1 MSRLQEWFQEHPRAR
16 PLLTFSLVGFFC
28 LGAGIWLTARR
39 PQPIAPIN
47 RTPEVVSSGVP
58 TMSGESPRP
67 IRAPIAW
74 TVEDTP
80 LRPEPGL
87 NVEPL
92 RQLGRWEEVAHLQEH
107 EQWDEIRLADGSQ
120 GWVQSKSLTFTK
132 PANLSKPS
140 EAEAATMAFYQA
152 VMRKDYVQAYHYL
165 AGPWREELDFNRF
178 VEGYSRTVSLR
189 TEIRQVI
196 PMGQGTYQVDVSMIA
211 DEMGQDVPYLG
222 SYLVEKVGE
231 DWLLTS
237 GSLAR
242 SGPPA
247 SERPPSTTLRV
258 PVVETLSPTP
268 EALPSAE
275 PTADPVEELPE
286 VPGSDPT
293 P

>member
-1 MSRLQEWFQEHPRAR
+1 MFA
-16 PLLTFSLVGFFC
+16 LLGFFC
-28 LGAGIWLTARR
+28 LGTGIWLTARR
-39 PQPIAPIN
+39 PQPVAPIN
-47 RTPEVVSSGVP
+47 RTPEPSSSSGIP
-58 TMSGESPRP
+58 TMGGDSPRP

-74 TVEDTP
+74 TVEETP
-80 LRPEPGL
+80 LRSEPGL
-87 NVEPL
+87 NLPPV
-92 RQLGRWEEVAHLQEH
+92 RQLHPWEEVAHLQEH
-107 EQWDEIRLADGSQ
+107 EQWDEIRTADGTQ

-132 PANLSKPS
+132 PANLNRPS

-196 PMGQGTYQVDVSMIA
+196 PMGQGLYQVDVSMIA
-211 DEMGQDVPYLG
+211 DELGQDVPYMG
-222 SYLVEKVGE
+222 SYLVEKIGD

-242 SGPPA
+242 TGPVPGD
-247 SERPPSTTLRV
+247 RPPTTTLRV

-268 EALPSAE
+268 EPLPTEDASE
-275 PTADPVEELPE
+275 PPSPESMPE
-286 VPGSDPT
+286 VPVEDATGT